1 MSKRQ
6 FPRWSDL
13 KPIIGFKSPFSRSNE
28 VASAVTISQLR
39 SIGKAKTPRAVF
51 DYTDGAAGE
60 ELSYGR
66 AYEAY
71 RQLEFH
77 PRVLRDVSTVDTSIS
92 IFGTSSALP
101 FVFSPTGF
109 TRMMH
114 YHGETAVAKV
124 AAEFGIP
131 YTLSTLG
138 TTSIED
144 LAAAAPN
151 TRKWFQLY
159 LWRDKTT
166 RYELVERAAT
176 AGYEAIMLTV
186 DTVVG
191 GMRVRDVKNG
201 LTIPPQLT
209 MKTMADMARYPKWWG
224 NLLTSTP
231 LEFASLKST
240 GGTVAELMNSVFDPS
255 ITMRDVNW
263 LKQNWPGKLIVKGV
277 QNVADAKILSDAGV
291 DAVVLSNHGGR
302 QLDRSVVPLELL
314 PSVKSAIS
322 GSSTQLFIDG
332 GALSG
337 SDVVGGIGLGADAVL
352 IGRAYL
358 YGIMAGGEAGVRRA
372 AQILQGEVEQTM
384 RLMGITSLDQLTPDM
399 VRFRSQAKP

>member
-77 PRVLRDVSTVDTSIS
+77 PRVLRDVSTIDTSIS

-255 ITMRDVNW
+255 ITMKDVNW

-399 VRFRSQAKP
+399 VRFRS

>member
-1 MSKRQ
+1 MGKRQ

-13 KPIIGFKSPFSRSNE
+13 KPLIGFKSPFSRSDE
-28 VASAVTISQLR
+28 VSRAVTISQLR

-77 PRVLRDVSTVDTSIS
+77 PRVLRDVSTVDTSIT

-101 FVFSPTGF
+101 FIFSPTGF

-201 LTIPPQLT
+201 LTIPPQLSV
-209 MKTMADMARYPKWWG
+209 KTMADMARYPKWWG
-224 NLLTSTP
+224 NLLTSAP

-255 ITMRDVNW
+255 ITMKDVEW
-263 LKQNWPGKLIVKGV
+263 LKANWPGKLIVKGV
-277 QNVADAKILSDAGV
+277 QNVSDAKMLADAGV

-314 PSVKSAIS
+314 PAVKSAIS

-384 RLMGITSLDQLTPDM
+384 RLMGITSLSELTPDM
-399 VRFRSQAKP
+399 VRFRNQ